1 MAKLAGAVEIMT
13 FGTFG
18 RGGPGRSSANELEV
32 GMRIPIAAALLAAVA
47 PAWADEAPAPVRQEI
62 VAITQELMD
71 ALVPG
76 KADVW
81 QRLLLDDAMITDEFG
96 RRQTKKEIV
105 GSIHAFPA
113 GLSGSIEIRDP
124 HVHVYGDTAVLD
136 GEEYEQE
143 TVFGQKLVVRYIAM
157 NTYVRRDGKWKV
169 AAMLDVTLPTP
180 PPALAVHELHLDDYA
195 GTYRYGPERAWVFGV
210 ENGKL
215 VYRTKAGRPAISVD
229 AMAKD
234 VFMGGDDEKNILI
247 FRRNDAGKIVE
258 LIERRKFNDLHL
270 TREG

>member
-1 MAKLAGAVEIMT
+1 
-13 FGTFG
+13 
-18 RGGPGRSSANELEV
+18 
-32 GMRIPIAAALLAAVA
+32 MRIPIAAVLLATAA
-47 PAWADEAPAPVRQEI
+47 PAWAEEAPAPVRQEI

-81 QRLLLDDAMITDEFG
+81 QRLLLDDAMVTDEFG

-105 GSIHAFPA
+105 DSIHPFPT
-113 GLSGSIEIRDP
+113 GFSGSIEIRDP
-124 HVHVYGDTAVLD
+124 HVHLYGDTAVLD
-136 GEEYEQE
+136 CEEYEQE

-180 PPALAVHELHLDDYA
+180 PTALEVRGLHLEDYA

-215 VYRTKAGRPAISVD
+215 VYRTKAGRPPISVD
-229 AMAKD
+229 AVAKD
-234 VFMGGDDEKNILI
+234 VFMGGDDEKNVLI
-247 FRRNDAGKIVE
+247 FRRDDAGKITE

-270 TREG
+270 RRETATQ